1 MKKKEIISKNLDEKY
16 FHFVHPT
23 GLNIYIYPK
32 EDYNS
37 TYVLF
42 GTNFGS
48 VNNKFKVDG
57 KEIIEVPDGI
67 AHYLEHKLFECE
79 DGDAFVKY
87 AKTGASA
94 NAYTSFEKT
103 AYLFSC
109 SQNFEES
116 LNILL
121 DFVQTPYFTDETV
134 KKEQGII
141 GQEIKM
147 YEDSPDWNV
156 LFNLLKSLYH
166 NHPVKIDIAGTVESI
181 AEITP
186 KKLYD
191 CYNAFYNLNNMA
203 LCIAGKVD
211 VDKTLMLIDKK
222 LKPSKAINVE
232 KIFPD
237 EPNSIVTNRVE
248 REFDVLSPIFNM
260 GYKQKVDKEW
270 MDTKD
275 IAYIDII
282 LYAVAS
288 KSSPMYQKLL
298 NDGLINTSSFSYEHF
313 EGPWFSSIIFSG
325 ESRDPDLV
333 SDIIRNELY
342 KISKTGIDEVT
353 FNRAKK
359 AVYGANVANFNSVS
373 SIANA
378 LLGLAF
384 SNRELFNYVDHVAN
398 ANLQEVNEKLKGMF
412 NKELSALSIISPKK
426 KN

>member
-121 DFVQTPYFTDETV
+121 DF
-134 KKEQGII
+134 
-141 GQEIKM
+141 
-147 YEDSPDWNV
+147 
-156 LFNLLKSLYH
+156 
-166 NHPVKIDIAGTVESI
+166 
-181 AEITP
+181 
-186 KKLYD
+186 
-191 CYNAFYNLNNMA
+191 
-203 LCIAGKVD
+203 
-211 VDKTLMLIDKK
+211 
-222 LKPSKAINVE
+222 
-232 KIFPD
+232 
-237 EPNSIVTNRVE
+237 
-248 REFDVLSPIFNM
+248 
-260 GYKQKVDKEW
+260 
-270 MDTKD
+270 
-275 IAYIDII
+275 
-282 LYAVAS
+282 
-288 KSSPMYQKLL
+288 
-298 NDGLINTSSFSYEHF
+298 
-313 EGPWFSSIIFSG
+313 
-325 ESRDPDLV
+325 
-333 SDIIRNELY
+333 
-342 KISKTGIDEVT
+342 
-353 FNRAKK
+353 
-359 AVYGANVANFNSVS
+359 
-373 SIANA
+373 
-378 LLGLAF
+378 
-384 SNRELFNYVDHVAN
+384 
-398 ANLQEVNEKLKGMF
+398 
-412 NKELSALSIISPKK
+412 
-426 KN
+426 